1 MLHSVCPLIGHVF
14 ILQSSSEKLLTAT
27 LERMKEKEKIIN
39 STKICMKLKICQN
52 KKNYV
57 LNCLSDFEIE

>member
-1 MLHSVCPLIGHVF
+1 MF
-14 ILQSSSEKLLTAT
+14 ILQIFSEKLLTAT

-39 STKICMKLKICQN
+39 SIKISTKLKIFRI

-57 LNCLSDFEIE
+57 LNCLSDFEIGRVEAL

>member
-1 MLHSVCPLIGHVF
+1 MWHSVCPLIGHVF
-14 ILQSSSEKLLTAT
+14 ILQSSSEKLRTAT
-27 LERMKEKEKIIN
+27 LERVKEKEKIIN
-39 STKICMKLKICQN
+39 STKISTKLKIFRI